1 MMLYCRRR
9 RITPCLAPPP
19 LPAVSPL
26 PDCLG
31 SLVQLRAL
39 SLRGNRLQELPPALG
54 RCRQLVELDV
64 RDNRL
69 AALPQELSALGS
81 LQVVL
86 ADNNLLRGLPPA
98 LLEACTALHTL
109 SLHGCPLTVEALRGT
124 AGWAAFDARRR
135 AKYDKQV
142 DMRVLPAAS
151 FDEGA
156 DVDQFEHWRT

>member
-1 MMLYCRRR
+1 MR
-9 RITPCLAPPP
+9 
-19 LPAVSPL
+19 
-26 PDCLG
+26 
-31 SLVQLRAL
+31 L
-39 SLRGNRLQELPPALG
+39 SLPIDAQLPGILASLRTQPNLVLQ
-54 RCRQLVELDV
+54 
-64 RDNRL
+64 
-69 AALPQELSALGS
+69 
-81 LQVVL
+81 
-86 ADNNLLRGLPPA
+86 ADPGAGKTTRVPPA